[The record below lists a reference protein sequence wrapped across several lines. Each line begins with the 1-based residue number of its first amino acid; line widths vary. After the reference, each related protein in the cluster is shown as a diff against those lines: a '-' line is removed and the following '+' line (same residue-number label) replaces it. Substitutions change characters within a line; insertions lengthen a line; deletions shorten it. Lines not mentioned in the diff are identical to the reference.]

1 MKKDDSNL
9 DWEKDAPTL
18 AAMQRVNAFSVP
30 QGYFESLSQN
40 IQTNII
46 LESHRFENEEEFTIP
61 QGYFENLEQEIE
73 TKIILEGIKETN
85 PTLKHSLPN
94 NYFSNLSS
102 KIESKIQEH
111 GKSKK
116 KNVILSWV
124 RYSAVACLAM
134 AIGSIIYINTQKEA
148 IIEELSQVSDQEIIN
163 YLHIHSTVSDQQII
177 IENLSEDGLQ
187 QVSNDVSAQE
197 IEQYINNNTL

>member
-30 QGYFESLSQN
+30 EGYFESLSQN
-40 IQTNII
+40 IQTNIT

-111 GKSKK
+111 DKSKK

-124 RYSAVACLAM
+124 RYSAAACLAM
-134 AIGSIIYINTQKEA
+134 AVGSIIYINTQKEA